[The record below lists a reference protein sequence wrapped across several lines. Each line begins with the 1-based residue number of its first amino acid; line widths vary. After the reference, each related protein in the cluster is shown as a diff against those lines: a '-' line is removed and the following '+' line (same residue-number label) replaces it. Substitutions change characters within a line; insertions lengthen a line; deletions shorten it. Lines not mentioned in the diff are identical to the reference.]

1 MHKCRYLTA
10 KAADIYQQMDNYTVA
25 NARMYSTQSKEAVT
39 SSPRHAADTWFL
51 ILSPYMSCGL
61 SPSREATVLRKHHTQ
76 QLTFLSSSAMPRK
89 CHQSPFLW
97 PPTIKA
103 LDLVYIGAANPR
115 VRRCILIQLAQFRG
129 QTRREGLSGFIT
141 FEHRLIGC
149 YYCLHVYER

>member
-1 MHKCRYLTA
+1 MQILYCKSWWYLSANGQLHGCMQTQTCAPQSHKA
-10 KAADIYQQMDNYTVA
+10 G
-25 NARMYSTQSKEAVT
+25 AVT
-39 SSPRHAADTWFL
+39 SSPCSWHM
-51 ILSPYMSCGL
+51 ISHPSPYMSCGL
-61 SPSREATVLRKHHTQ
+61 SPSREVTVFRKHHAQ

-97 PPTIKA
+97 PPSIKA
-103 LDLVYIGAANPR
+103 LDLVYIGAANSR

-129 QTRREGLSGFIT
+129 QTRREGLSGFIR